1 MKAGQQSGR
10 RISDRIDCL
19 HPTETAAAAV
29 VVVDAAAAE
38 RTFDYGAAA
47 AARPLR
53 MLEAAISTAVAVARV
68 DPS

>member
-19 HPTETAAAAV
+19 RPTETAAAAV

-47 AARPLR
+47 AAQLKI
-53 MLEAAISTAVAVARV
+53 E
-68 DPS
+68 